1 MNIINFNKKKD
12 LSLDTINN
20 NKNNNKHNK
29 TSNINYS
36 KISIPKIKLNRLN
49 SNLEIKNK
57 SKSDRTVETNL
68 LNKYYWCE
76 LRYKKQQERKKLLK
90 HYNIINLKKEKRK
103 IEYSLYGD
111 NTKVYDKINKVV
123 RFWGSFCN
131 YAYPIIQ
138 LEKYKIRKKSYDKK
152 ELEYFT
158 FENLKKFK
166 LPKLYANSSDKSINF
181 NHIQSKQKSHR
192 VIKLK

>member
-1 MNIINFNKKKD
+1 MNIINLNKKKV
-12 LSLDTINN
+12 LSLDYINN
-20 NKNNNKHNK
+20 HQNNNEHNI
-29 TSNINYS
+29 TSNINHF
-36 KISIPKIKLNRLN
+36 KINIAKIKLNHLN
-49 SNLEIKNK
+49 SNLEKKNK

-76 LRYKKQQERKKLLK
+76 LKYKKEQQRKKLLK
-90 HYNIINLKKEKRK
+90 NYNIINLKKGKRK
-103 IEYSLYGD
+103 IENSLYGD
-111 NTKVYDKINKVV
+111 NTKLYDKINKVV
-123 RFWGSFCN
+123 RFWESFCN

-166 LPKLYANSSDKSINF
+166 LPKLYTNSSEKIINF
-181 NHIQSKQKSHR
+181 NHIQSKQKSR
-192 VIKLK
+192 GVIKLK

>member
-1 MNIINFNKKKD
+1 M
-12 LSLDTINN
+12 
-20 NKNNNKHNK
+20 
-29 TSNINYS
+29 
-36 KISIPKIKLNRLN
+36 
-49 SNLEIKNK
+49 
-57 SKSDRTVETNL
+57 
-68 LNKYYWCE
+68 
-76 LRYKKQQERKKLLK
+76 LK

-166 LPKLYANSSDKSINF
+166 LPKLYTNSSDKSINF

>member
-12 LSLDTINN
+12 LSLDYINN
-20 NKNNNKHNK
+20 NKNNNKHNI

-36 KISIPKIKLNRLN
+36 KVSIPKIKINRLN
-49 SNLEIKNK
+49 RNVEINNK

-76 LRYKKQQERKKLLK
+76 LKYKKQQERKKLLK

-103 IEYSLYGD
+103 IENSLYGD
-111 NTKVYDKINKVV
+111 NTKLYDKINKVV
-123 RFWGSFCN
+123 RVWESFCN

-138 LEKYKIRKKSYDKK
+138 LEKYKIRNKSYDKND
-152 ELEYFT
+152 LEYLT
-158 FENLKKFK
+158 FENHKNCK
-166 LPKLYANSSDKSINF
+166 LPKLYTNSSDKNINF
-181 NHIQSKQKSHR
+181 NHIQSKKKSHR
-192 VIKLK
+192 VIKI

>member
-20 NKNNNKHNK
+20 NKHNI

-36 KISIPKIKLNRLN
+36 KVSIPKIKINRLN
-49 SNLEIKNK
+49 RNVEINNK

-166 LPKLYANSSDKSINF
+166 LPKLYTNSSDKSINF

>member
-76 LRYKKQQERKKLLK
+76 LRYKKQQ
-90 HYNIINLKKEKRK
+90 
-103 IEYSLYGD
+103 
-111 NTKVYDKINKVV
+111 
-123 RFWGSFCN
+123 
-131 YAYPIIQ
+131 
-138 LEKYKIRKKSYDKK
+138 
-152 ELEYFT
+152 
-158 FENLKKFK
+158 
-166 LPKLYANSSDKSINF
+166 
-181 NHIQSKQKSHR
+181 
-192 VIKLK
+192 

>member
-166 LPKLYANSSDKSINF
+166 LPKLYTNSSDKSINF